1 MGLFW
6 QGLTHDL
13 SKYSIKELS
22 IAKYYNGSKSP
33 HAACRDELGYSP
45 SWLYHYHRQKHH
57 WQYWLDIEDWPDA
70 VKPIKMPYKY
80 VIEMFCDFIGAGK
93 AYNKG
98 KWNEDMPWD
107 YYEKACKGKRLMHHE
122 SEYLLV
128 KLLWNLKE
136 QKSKAFFKWYK
147 RAKKYLK
154 EMYDSGKILD
164 DYAMLNI

>member
-1 MGLFW
+1 
-6 QGLTHDL
+6 
-13 SKYSIKELS
+13 
-22 IAKYYNGSKSP
+22 
-33 HAACRDELGYSP
+33 
-45 SWLYHYHRQKHH
+45 
-57 WQYWLDIEDWPDA
+57 
-70 VKPIKMPYKY
+70 
-80 VIEMFCDFIGAGK
+80 
-93 AYNKG
+93 
-98 KWNEDMPWD
+98 MPWD

-147 RAKKYLK
+147 GAKKYLK